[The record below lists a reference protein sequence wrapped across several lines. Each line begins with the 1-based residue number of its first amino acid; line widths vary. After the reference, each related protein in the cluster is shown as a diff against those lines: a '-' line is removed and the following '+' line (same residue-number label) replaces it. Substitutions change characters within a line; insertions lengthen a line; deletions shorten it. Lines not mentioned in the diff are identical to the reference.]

1 MKKRIALVLAALL
14 LAGSLIGCADVPA
27 DPVPTDTKGPN
38 DTPETGTAPTTDVPV
53 TDTPAADVPAEMTSA
68 AFWTTDG
75 TVLMTPAEIAAVN
88 ETNAEAVC
96 FTGADGQPA
105 SIRPFEITDDIP
117 GDTVRAVI
125 REIAFPTDDPVY
137 YHGGEA
143 LPREYWDAIAANC
156 DTDAVPASVKPRYA
170 IAVARTSACCYPTAD
185 FFSDD
190 KTDVYYSGNVMSE
203 IFQGEKLLVLHETA
217 DEKWLF
223 VLADTF
229 AGWIPAAD
237 VGFCENRD
245 AWLAAGD
252 PEKFLVVTGERIVL
266 DTRPIAD
273 AASGAMFFMGTK
285 LRLLDDAGALYGRA
299 SYGAYTVAI
308 PTRGA
313 DGALLWEPALVPISA
328 DVSVGYL
335 PLTPAN
341 VVGEMFKF
349 LGRIYGWGGSFNS
362 NDCSGTVRQVMRCFG
377 LELPR
382 NSGDISAMPG
392 LTLGTFADETADER
406 LAVLSALLPGT
417 ILYFPGHIMMY
428 LGAVDG
434 TPYVISS
441 CGMYAPPAPAKLSV
455 ETVNCICIT
464 PMTVRRGSGKTWL
477 EAITRYVSLRA
488 G

>member
-1 MKKRIALVLAALL
+1 MKKWLALVLAAVLV
-14 LAGSLIGCADVPA
+14 AGLVTGCAGVPA
-27 DPVPTDTKGPN
+27 DPVPTDTTGTGDPAV
-38 DTPETGTAPTTDVPV
+38 TGTAPATDVPS
-53 TDTPAADVPAEMTSA
+53 TDTPAADVPTEMTSA
-68 AFWTTDG
+68 AFWTTDQ
-75 TVLMTPAEIAAVN
+75 TVLMTAAEIAAVN
-88 ETNAEAVC
+88 EINAEAVC

-105 SIRPFEITDDIP
+105 SIRPFEITEDIP

-137 YHGGEA
+137 YHDGEA
-143 LPREYWDAIAANC
+143 LSPAYWDAIAANC
-156 DTDAVPASVKPRYA
+156 NTDAIPASVKPRYA
-170 IAVARTSACCYPTAD
+170 IAVARTSAGCYPTAD

-190 KTDVYYSGNVMSE
+190 RNDVYYCGNVMSE
-203 IFQGEKLLVLHETA
+203 IFPGERLLVLHETA
-217 DEKWLF
+217 DGEWLF
-223 VLADTF
+223 VLAGTF
-229 AGWIPAAD
+229 AGWIPAAHA
-237 VGFCENRD
+237 GFCESRD

-252 PEKFLVVTGERIVL
+252 PEQFLVVTGERIVL

-273 AASGAMFFMGTK
+273 AASGAALFMGTK

-313 DGALLWEPALVPISA
+313 DGALVFEPAFVPVSA

-349 LGRIYGWGGSFNS
+349 LGRIYGWGGSFDS

-382 NSGDISAMPG
+382 NSGDISAVPG
-392 LTLGTFADETADER
+392 LALGTFADETADER
-406 LAVLSALLPGT
+406 AAVLSALQPGS

-428 LGAVDG
+428 LGTVDG

-455 ETVNCICIT
+455 ETVNCVCIT

-477 EAITRYVSLRA
+477 EAITRYVSFRA
-488 G
+488 S